1 LNAISSQRL
10 DAVGGHVHRSP
21 VSMLAVFT
29 ASLWLVFAAAGVT
42 GLRIRYPGA
51 MLVSK
56 ARPPVT
62 VERLNVN
69 VVKSEPRGLPKTEIT
84 QNREVP
90 QPQPL
95 AASPMPSLL
104 PVADSKLDIPF
115 PLAVKGPSRLTEASK
130 AVPAPVQATPAAAKT
145 SSVEHLTFGE
155 GEGDQPAPEYP
166 REAKLAHEEGN
177 VIVQMTIGENGD
189 VTDATVTSPCPW
201 PILNQAALR
210 AVRDTWHFARGN
222 LRYKDIEFVFEL
234 HQR

>member
-1 LNAISSQRL
+1 LNKISSHRF
-10 DAVGGHVHRSP
+10 DAAGERAHRST
-21 VSMLAVFT
+21 VSMLAAFT

-42 GLRIRYPGA
+42 GLKLRYPGVVT
-51 MLVSK
+51 VSK

-69 VVKSEPRGLPKTEIT
+69 VVKSEPRGLPRTEVAHKP
-84 QNREVP
+84 EVP
-90 QPQPL
+90 EPEPL
-95 AASPMPSLL
+95 AAAPMPSLL
-104 PVADSKLDIPF
+104 PVADPKLDIPL
-115 PLAVKGPSRLTEASK
+115 PLAVRGPSRVTEASK
-130 AVPAPVQATPAAAKT
+130 AVPSPVQATPTATGT

-189 VTDATVTSPCPW
+189 VTDAAVTSPCPW

-222 LRYKDIEFVFEL
+222 VRYKDIEFVFEL